1 MNPLTAVKMPQIRSS
16 KRRSL
21 SITPKLGQEL
31 GITPDTTFNV
41 VKQDGKVVLEPAE
54 DALRAEILADVA
66 KSQQDFQEGR
76 CSPAFDNMDDAIAW
90 LNSDEE

>member
-1 MNPLTAVKMPQIRSS
+1 MNPLTVVKMSQIRSS

-21 SITPKLGQEL
+21 AITPKLGQEL

-41 VKQDGKVVLEPAE
+41 VKQDGKVVLEPVE

-76 CSPAFDNMDDAIAW
+76 CSPPITTM
-90 LNSDEE
+90 EELTAYLEAE